1 MSNRL
6 QKKCFIAATSVHL
19 LLMLILVVGPAFFSP
34 DSKREK
40 TQEIDFVPAILID
53 EALQGGGSPK
63 GGQAAPPLQRNEP
76 PPTPKLPDPPIKDPE
91 PKQIEKEVEPVKSA
105 VKPPPKQK
113 QEEADEAVEPTPPK
127 PKHTV
132 KVDLTEVKIN
142 STTKPKPQ
150 NANRTANSDSNAD
163 KELAKAVEALKGAA
177 KGIRSSMSGSTSIE
191 MRGPGGGGPTYA
203 SYNAEIQR
211 IYKQRYDL
219 ALSSAGNI
227 AEDQTSVEAS
237 ITIARN
243 GSVISAKITKPSRNA
258 ALNKLVQGVLDS
270 VTTLRPFP
278 EGAKDSQRTLDII
291 FDLTPK
297 QGLG

>member
-6 QKKCFIAATSVHL
+6 QKKCVIAATSFHL
-19 LLMLILVVGPAFFSP
+19 LLMLILLVGPAFFSP

-63 GGQAAPPLQRNEP
+63 GGQTAPPPQKNDP
-76 PPTPKLPDPPIKDPE
+76 PPTPKLPDPPVKDPE
-91 PKQIEKEVEPVKSA
+91 PKQIEKEVEPA
-105 VKPPPKQK
+105 KPLAKPTPKLVET
-113 QEEADEAVEPTPPK
+113 EEAVDPTPPK
-127 PKHTV
+127 PKHSV
-132 KVDLTEVKIN
+132 KVNLTEVKNN

-150 NANRTANSDSNAD
+150 NSTRTANSESSAD
-163 KELAKAVEALKGAA
+163 KELAKAVEAIKGTA

-243 GSVISAKITKPSRNA
+243 GSVISAKVTKPSKNA

-291 FDLTPK
+291 FDLKTK